1 MVPIYPVWVLVLH
14 AQQKEI
20 AVSSAP
26 ILVRVSTPDAPLRPF
41 IVVVMVVVIITDA
54 NVLHKSIVVLSA
66 PVLRTGALGDITIM
80 SGPTTTT
87 TSVIHQ
93 PLALPPVPSTPLLA

>member
-26 ILVRVSTPDAPLRPF
+26 ILVRVSTPDTQLRPF
-41 IVVVMVVVIITDA
+41 VVVMMVVVMLTDA
-54 NVLHKSIVVLSA
+54 NALHKFIVVLLA
-66 PVLRTGALGDITIM
+66 PVLRTAALGDAKIM
-80 SGPTTTT
+80 SDPTTTT
-87 TSVIHQ
+87 TVVIH
-93 PLALPPVPSTPLLA
+93 